1 MVRQCQMTVLRNEV
15 RFFSIGMFYD
25 VFESFKLKRP
35 FQLWAHGDLGK
46 HVDLEQSYTN
56 RNKVFVTESACQNH
70 VLAKI

>member
-46 HVDLEQSYTN
+46 HVDPEQSYTN
-56 RNKVFVTESACQNH
+56 RNKVFVTESAWQNP